1 MPVQDMDMDDATKLQ
16 GEALKRM
23 RRGFERGTG
32 CRLTPDMLRAMS
44 VSLVGEWWEHVN
56 EDGSSSL

>member
-1 MPVQDMDMDDATKLQ
+1 MSEQDMDMDEATRLQ

-32 CRLTPDMLRAMS
+32 CNLTAEMLRAMS
-44 VSLVGEWWEHVN
+44 VSLVAEWWENIN